1 MGWLLVAVLL
11 LPVSNQLS
19 PVEVLVS
26 RPLAAGPIVLPDL
39 EPASFDLID
48 FREQQ
53 RERALSYGDVEHRS
67 RFEIKRHVGIA
78 SGYDNG
84 ILHGSIGMYLTV
96 AEWGRWNFGVMAP
109 EVGLA
114 RYAVWDERRR
124 QAYTKTD
131 YTIFIS
137 LASVHYRVGYL
148 PSIGMNW
155 YVNLEQIFDVR
166 ANAPGSQIGVSF
178 SSK

>member
-1 MGWLLVAVLL
+1 MGWLLAAVLL

-19 PVEVLVS
+19 PAEVLVS
-26 RPLAAGPIVLPDL
+26 RPLSNGPIVLPDI

-48 FREQQ
+48 FREEQ
-53 RERALSYGDVEHRS
+53 REQALSYGDVEHRS
-67 RFEIKRHVGIA
+67 HFDIKRHVGIA
-78 SGYDNG
+78 TGYDNG
-84 ILHGSIGMYLTV
+84 ILHGSVGMYLTV
-96 AEWGRWNFGVMAP
+96 AEWGRWNFGVVAP
-109 EVGLA
+109 EIGLA
-114 RYAVWDERRR
+114 RYSVWDARRSL
-124 QAYTKTD
+124 AYTKTD

-148 PSIGMNW
+148 PSIGKHW

-166 ANAPGSQIGVSF
+166 ANVTGSQIGISF